1 MFDLHLS
8 KMSNS
13 PTTLEISRAQEYD
26 YSSVNEEEESFL
38 GTVESRMSDVR
49 PSSVRG
55 SETSWFRYVVL
66 MITSLFIGGA
76 IGYAIRRDSTPK
88 SIGFADTSQLNTYDG
103 TTFPLHEQRFNGS
116 LFKRSAYS
124 GPPTPDM
131 DKTWGRFTE
140 DGSKLMKEYPPI
152 LNISTEDALR
162 TTSYPLETAVHLKD
176 AQNIGYMASLGFF
189 HQLHCLNMLRKF
201 IHLDYYKET
210 EPDWY
215 SQPYLQGHADHCIDM
230 LREALMCHGDT
241 TLIVYHWIEGYAD
254 PVPDFSTMD
263 TIMSAF
269 GKSKQ
274 LAKGCQE
281 MIRSLISKHLKVMQT
296 GSVLVVGCSDNS
308 TSRYTFTTLR
318 FTGWTNRIS
327 GLKVDEKAVLVKEVP
342 VVTVSTCSIVRDN
355 GKIVA
360 ITAAAI
366 STLQNQIDDAIQNTD
381 IKAVKIGQ
389 NLLSPTQDKRLDLT
403 SALIGALFSVEA
415 IKIISSILQKKKHV
429 SSVIDTEAFF
439 KTGPA
444 PNSAVTTAL
453 RKYILPSITILF
465 GTVSEAIA
473 LLDEAGIAAGYP
485 RGMGEVATLAKTLR
499 SLGPEYVLIKR
510 EIFEE
515 SDKTTTLHFI
525 LCGEEEPLIVHSR
538 FENPKSVIGL
548 SYSIPSIITAN
559 LAKGESV
566 PQAVSAAFG
575 AVEEMLK
582 KGFYFD

>member
-13 PTTLEISRAQEYD
+13 PTTLKTSRPKEYD
-26 YSSVNEEEESFL
+26 HSSVNEEEESFL
-38 GTVESRMSDVR
+38 STIESRMSDVR

-55 SETSWFRYVVL
+55 SKTSWFLYVVL
-66 MITSLFIGGA
+66 MITSLLIGCA
-76 IGYAIRRDSTPK
+76 IGYAIRQDSTPK

-215 SQPYLQGHADHCIDM
+215 SQPYLRGHADHCVDM

-254 PVPDFSTMD
+254 PVPDFSTM
-263 TIMSAF
+263 
-269 GKSKQ
+269 
-274 LAKGCQE
+274 
-281 MIRSLISKHLKVMQT
+281 T

-308 TSRYTFTTLR
+308 TS
-318 FTGWTNRIS
+318 S
-327 GLKVDEKAVLVKEVP
+327 GLKVDERAVLVNEVP
-342 VVTVSTCSIVRDN
+342 TVTVSTCSIVRDD

-360 ITAAAI
+360 ITGAAI
-366 STLQNQIDDAIQNTD
+366 STIQNQIDDAIQNTD
-381 IKAVKIGQ
+381 IKAVKV
-389 NLLSPTQDKRLDLT
+389 
-403 SALIGALFSVEA
+403 GALFSVEA

-439 KTGPA
+439 KTGSA

-465 GTVSEAIA
+465 GTVPEAKA
-473 LLDEAGIAAGYP
+473 LLDEAGIAADYP
-485 RGMGEVATLAKTLR
+485 RGIGEVATLAKTLR

-538 FENPKSVIGL
+538 FENPKSVTGL
-548 SYSIPSIITAN
+548 SYSIPPIIAAN

-575 AVEEMLK
+575 AVENMLK